1 MKRSLGLVLLFLSG
15 IAIGGMVIGVAVSRS
30 YQKLYAD
37 QYVIGIRDQANVA
50 LSIRAGR
57 QKVLADRI
65 EASLPSYVIAIHD
78 NFGGN
83 ENATDSLW
91 MIKAYYER
99 NNRPVPAEISP
110 ILTAL
115 PPQPPT
121 SCQLRLKALDQ
132 KAQAKPG
139 SQK

>member
-1 MKRSLGLVLLFLSG
+1 MKPSLGLVLLFLSG
-15 IAIGGMVIGVAVSRS
+15 VAVGGTVIGVAVSRS

-37 QYVIGIRDQANVA
+37 QYVIGVRDQANVA

-65 EASLPSYVIAIHD
+65 EASLPSYVMAIHD

-83 ENATDSLW
+83 ANATDSLW

-110 ILTAL
+110 ILTSL

-139 SQK
+139 S